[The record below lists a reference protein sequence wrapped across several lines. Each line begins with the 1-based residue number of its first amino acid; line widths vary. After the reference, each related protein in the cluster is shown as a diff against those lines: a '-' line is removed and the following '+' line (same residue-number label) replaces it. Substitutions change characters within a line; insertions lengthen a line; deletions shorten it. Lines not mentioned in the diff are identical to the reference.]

1 MIPGTAMGKL
11 DGRVALVT
19 GASRGIGAA
28 IARAFGEE
36 GARLAVN
43 YHRSE
48 AQALAVVAAIEAA
61 GSKAIAV
68 QANVA
73 DAAAVRALVDRTVT
87 AFGPIDIL
95 VNNAGILNA
104 SPLDRMSED
113 VWDEMLATN
122 LRSVF
127 LCTRAVLP
135 AMLARG
141 RGKIINISSQLGQK
155 GMPNHAHYAAAKAGI
170 IGFTRALAREV
181 GPQGVQVNAIAPGPI
196 ETDLMGPVTDEFRR
210 EKSAIFALRRLG
222 LPAEVAPTAVF
233 LASEDSSYYAGQT
246 LCPNGGDIMV

>member
-1 MIPGTAMGKL
+1 MGKL

-28 IARAFGEE
+28 IARAFGRE
-36 GARLAVN
+36 GARVAVN

-48 AQALAVVAAIEAA
+48 AKAAAVVAAIEAA
-61 GSKAIAV
+61 GSKALAV
-68 QANVA
+68 QADVA
-73 DAAAVRALVDRTVT
+73 DGPAVRAMVERAVAGL
-87 AFGPIDIL
+87 GPIDVL
-95 VNNAGILNA
+95 VNNAGIVDA
-104 SPLDRMSED
+104 TPLDQMSED
-113 VWDEMLATN
+113 VWDRLIATN

-141 RGKIINISSQLGQK
+141 RGKIISVTSQLGQK

-181 GPQGVQVNAIAPGPI
+181 GPRGVHVNAIAPGPI
-196 ETDLMGPVTDEFRR
+196 ETDLIGPISDEFRR
-210 EKSAIFALRRLG
+210 EKTVIFALRRFG
-222 LPAEVAPTAVF
+222 LPEEVAPTAVF
-233 LASEDSSYYAGQT
+233 LASDDSSYYAGQT
-246 LCPNGGDIMV
+246 LCPNGGDVMA

>member
-1 MIPGTAMGKL
+1 MGKL

-28 IARAFGEE
+28 IARAFGRE
-36 GARLAVN
+36 GARVAVN

-48 AQALAVVAAIEAA
+48 AKAAEVVAAIQATGA
-61 GSKAIAV
+61 KALAV
-68 QANVA
+68 QADVA
-73 DAAAVRALVDRTVT
+73 DGPAVRAMVERAVAAL
-87 AFGPIDIL
+87 GPIDVL
-95 VNNAGILNA
+95 VNNAGIVDA
-104 SPLDRMSED
+104 TPLDQMSED
-113 VWDEMLATN
+113 VWDRLIATN

-141 RGKIINISSQLGQK
+141 RGKIISVTSQLGQK
-155 GMPNHAHYAAAKAGI
+155 GMPNHTHYAAAKAGV

-181 GPQGVQVNAIAPGPI
+181 GPRGIHVNAIAPGPI

-222 LPAEVAPTAVF
+222 LPEEVAPTAVF
-233 LASEDSSYYAGQT
+233 LASDDSSYYAGQT
-246 LCPNGGDIMV
+246 LCPNGGDVMA

>member
-1 MIPGTAMGKL
+1 MGKL
-11 DGRVALVT
+11 AGRVALVT

-28 IARAFGEE
+28 IAGAFGRE
-36 GARLAVN
+36 GAMVAVN

-48 AQALAVVAAIEAA
+48 ARAAEVVATIQAA
-61 GSKAIAV
+61 GSQAIAV
-68 QANVA
+68 RA
-73 DAAAVRALVDRTVT
+73 DVSDGAAVRAMVERTVA
-87 AFGPIDIL
+87 AFGPVDVL

-104 SPLDRMSED
+104 LPLDQMSED
-113 VWDEMLATN
+113 VWDEMIATN

-141 RGKIINISSQLGQK
+141 RGKIINVTSQVGQK
-155 GMPNHAHYAAAKAGI
+155 GMPNHVHYAAAKAGV

-181 GPQGVQVNAIAPGPI
+181 GPRGVHVNAIAPGPI
-196 ETDLMGPVTDEFRR
+196 ETELIGPITEEFRR
-210 EKSAIFALRRLG
+210 EKTVIFALRRLG
-222 LPAEVAPTAVF
+222 RPDEVAPTAVF
-233 LASEDSSYYAGQT
+233 LASDDSNFYAGQT

>member
-1 MIPGTAMGKL
+1 MGKL

-19 GASRGIGAA
+19 GAGRGIGAS
-28 IARAFGEE
+28 IARAFGRE
-36 GARLAVN
+36 GAMVAVN
-43 YHRSE
+43 YRRSE
-48 AQALAVVAAIEAA
+48 AEAAAVVAAIEAI

-68 QANVA
+68 QADVA
-73 DAAAVRALVDRTVT
+73 QAGAVRTLVDRTVA
-87 AFGPIDIL
+87 AFGPVDIL

-104 SPLDRMSED
+104 KPLDQMSED
-113 VWDEMLATN
+113 LWDEMLATN

-141 RGKIINISSQLGQK
+141 RGKIINITSQLGQK
-155 GMPNHAHYAAAKAGI
+155 GLANHAHYAAAKAGV

-181 GPQGVQVNAIAPGPI
+181 GPRGIHVNAIAPGPI
-196 ETDLMGPVTDEFRR
+196 ETDLMGPITDDFRR

-222 LPAEVAPTAVF
+222 LPDEVAPTAVF
-233 LASEDSSYYAGQT
+233 LASDDSSYYAGQT

>member
-1 MIPGTAMGKL
+1 MGKL

-28 IARAFGEE
+28 IALAFGRE
-36 GARLAVN
+36 GAMVGVN
-43 YHRSE
+43 YRHSE
-48 AQALAVVAAIEAA
+48 ARAAEVVAAIHEA
-61 GSKAIAV
+61 GSKAMALHADV
-68 QANVA
+68 TDA
-73 DAAAVRALVDRTVT
+73 DAVRRMVDRV
-87 AFGPIDIL
+87 AAALGAIDVL

-104 SPLDRMSED
+104 APLDQMSEA
-113 VWDEMLATN
+113 VWDEMIASN

-135 AMLARG
+135 EMLARG
-141 RGKIINISSQLGQK
+141 RGKIINVTSQLGQK
-155 GMPNHAHYAAAKAGI
+155 GMPNHVHYAAAKAGV

-181 GPQGVQVNAIAPGPI
+181 GPRGIHVNAIAPGPI
-196 ETDLMGPVTDEFRR
+196 ETDLIGPVTDEFRR

-222 LPAEVAPTAVF
+222 LPEEVAPTAVF
-233 LASEDSSYYAGQT
+233 LASDDSSYYAGQT

>member
-1 MIPGTAMGKL
+1 MIARTAMGKL
-11 DGRVALVT
+11 DERVALVT

-28 IARAFGEE
+28 IARALGEE
-36 GARLAVN
+36 GARVAVN

-61 GSKAIAV
+61 GSKAIAL
-68 QANVA
+68 QADVS
-73 DAAAVRALVDRTVT
+73 DAAAVRGLVDRTVA

-95 VNNAGILNA
+95 VNNAGILTA
-104 SPLDRMSED
+104 SPLDQMSDD

-127 LCTRAVLP
+127 LCARAVLP

-170 IGFTRALAREV
+170 IGFTRALA
-181 GPQGVQVNAIAPGPI
+181 AA
-196 ETDLMGPVTDEFRR
+196 
-210 EKSAIFALRRLG
+210 
-222 LPAEVAPTAVF
+222 
-233 LASEDSSYYAGQT
+233 
-246 LCPNGGDIMV
+246 

>member
-1 MIPGTAMGKL
+1 MGKL

-28 IARAFGEE
+28 IARAFGRE
-36 GARLAVN
+36 GARVAVN

-48 AQALAVVAAIEAA
+48 AKAAAVVAAIEAA
-61 GSKAIAV
+61 GSKALAV
-68 QANVA
+68 QADVA
-73 DAAAVRALVDRTVT
+73 DGPEVRAMVERAVAGL
-87 AFGPIDIL
+87 GPIDVL
-95 VNNAGILNA
+95 VNNAGIVDA
-104 SPLDRMSED
+104 TPLDQMSED
-113 VWDEMLATN
+113 VWDRLIATN

-141 RGKIINISSQLGQK
+141 RGKIISVTSQLGQK
-155 GMPNHAHYAAAKAGI
+155 GMPNHAHYAAAKAGV

-181 GPQGVQVNAIAPGPI
+181 GPRGIHVNAIAPGPI
-196 ETDLMGPVTDEFRR
+196 ETDLMGPITDEFRR

-222 LPAEVAPTAVF
+222 LPEEVAPTAVF
-233 LASEDSSYYAGQT
+233 LASDDSSYYAGQT
-246 LCPNGGDIMV
+246 LNPNGGDFMS